1 MLGINIDKEI
11 HWYYIR
17 DDGEA
22 IMRKRNVFKR
32 IWEAI
37 TINNDYDLMREI
49 NRRRGSVKSE
59 AKTRAVREN
68 GKKGGRPKGSK
79 NKPKGV
85 SVDSKGKQ
93 E

>member
-1 MLGINIDKEI
+1 MQG
-11 HWYYIR
+11 
-17 DDGEA
+17 A
-22 IMRKRNVFKR
+22 IMKRNVFKR

-37 TINNDYDLMREI
+37 LIDNDYDLMREI

-68 GKKGGRPKGSK
+68 GKKGGRPKGAK